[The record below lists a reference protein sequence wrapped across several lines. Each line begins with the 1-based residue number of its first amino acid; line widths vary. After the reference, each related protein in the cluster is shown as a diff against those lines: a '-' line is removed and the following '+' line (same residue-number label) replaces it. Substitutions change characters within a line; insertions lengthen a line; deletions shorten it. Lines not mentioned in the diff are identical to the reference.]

1 MTVRAISIP
10 DIRKPPAGKCEYD
23 PKHGMRTKSDAY
35 QGIIYG
41 INKIRSINDVELT
54 NIMHQIKSA
63 IFADSDVRSLNTTMV
78 EGPPDSSSTPSL
90 RASVCYPSIRLLA
103 DIIRTYVVHIERES
117 VQQ

>member
-41 INKIRSINDVELT
+41 INKNINDVLVERT
-54 NIMHQIKSA
+54 NIMYQLNLNPICFRFF
-63 IFADSDVRSLNTTMV
+63 IEFVTCRTPGTLRVRLPVSNSNGTTFKHR
-78 EGPPDSSSTPSL
+78 P
-90 RASVCYPSIRLLA
+90 
-103 DIIRTYVVHIERES
+103 ERGNGRGTR
-117 VQQ
+117 